1 MNYPKG
7 VIMDYDKVKENDIEI
22 IRKDF
27 PVTKKKI
34 YMNCGSFAP
43 TPLST
48 IKSITDFLVRCSEE
62 GPDST
67 SVQEYITSLMN
78 ELRKILGNFINC
90 EPEEIIF
97 TQSTTEGLNYV
108 ASGIEWKKSD
118 IIISRGG
125 LHEHYANYFPWLN
138 VSKKYGVKL
147 EEIKIDK
154 NGFFDLD
161 KIEKIAKNKNSKLIT
176 LSHVLYNNGAIMPV
190 GEIGKIAKKHSL
202 LFSIDAAQSVGTIKV
217 DVKKIGCDFLAFPG
231 FKWLCGPPGI
241 GVFYCKKESAPILIP
256 KYIGGESA
264 IITEEK
270 KLVYADSPQKFQTGF
285 RNYVGIAGLTSSLK
299 YIQHVGIET
308 IRRMNMKIANEMI
321 EQLRTIAG
329 VSVFGPQDEKVR
341 SSIVSFST
349 DTMLPKVM
357 VSRLEE
363 NGIIVAERDI
373 VGGGKKKAV
382 RASPHFFNTHEEV
395 STLVRNIK
403 NIQNMFG

>member
-1 MNYPKG
+1 
-7 VIMDYDKVKENDIEI
+7 MDYDKAKQNDIELI
-22 IRKDF
+22 LKDF
-27 PVTKKKI
+27 PITKKKI

-62 GPDST
+62 GPDSS
-67 SVQEYITSLMN
+67 SVQEYITLLMK
-78 ELRKILGNFINC
+78 ELRQILCRLINC

-108 ASGIEWKKSD
+108 AAGLEWKKSD
-118 IIISRGG
+118 IIIARGG

-147 EEIKIDK
+147 EEVKIDK

-161 KIEKIAKNKNSKLIT
+161 KTDKIAKNKNSRLIT

-190 GEIGKIAKKHSL
+190 EEIGKIAKKHSL
-202 LFSIDAAQSVGTIKV
+202 LYSIDAAQSVGTINV
-217 DVKKIGCDFLAFPG
+217 NVRKIGCDFLAFPG
-231 FKWLCGPPGI
+231 FKWICGPSGI
-241 GVFYCKKESAPILIP
+241 GIFYCKKESAPLLIP

-270 KLVYADSPQKFQTGF
+270 NLVYADSPQKFQTGF
-285 RNYVGIAGLTSSLK
+285 RNYVGIAGLKSSLR
-299 YIQHVGIET
+299 YIQHMGIDT
-308 IRRMNMKIANEMI
+308 IRKMNMKVANEII
-321 EQLRTIAG
+321 EQLRTIPG
-329 VSVFGPQDEKVR
+329 VSIFVPEDEKLR
-341 SSIVSFST
+341 SSIVSFDIDSV
-349 DTMLPKVM
+349 LSKVV

-363 NGIIVAERDI
+363 NKIIVAERDI

-382 RASPHFFNTHEEV
+382 RASPHFFNTPDEV
-395 STLVRNIK
+395 FTLVQNIK

>member
-1 MNYPKG
+1 
-7 VIMDYDKVKENDIEI
+7 MDYDKTKENDIEL

-62 GPDST
+62 GPDSS

-78 ELRKILGNFINC
+78 ELRKILGHLINC
-90 EPEEIIF
+90 DPNEIIF

-118 IIISRGG
+118 IIIARGG

-138 VSKKYGVKL
+138 VSKKYGVQL

-154 NGFFDLD
+154 NGFFDPD
-161 KIEKIAKNKNSKLIT
+161 KIDKVAKKKNSRMIT

-190 GEIGKIAKKHSL
+190 EEIGKIARKHDL
-202 LFSIDAAQSVGTIKV
+202 VYSIDAAQSVGTIDV

-241 GVFYCKKESAPILIP
+241 GIFYCKKESAPLLIP
-256 KYIGGESA
+256 KYVGGESA

-270 KLVYADSPQKFQTGF
+270 NLVYADSPQKFQTGF
-285 RNYVGIAGLTSSLK
+285 RNYVGIAGLTSSLR
-299 YIQHVGIET
+299 YIQNMGIDT
-308 IRRMNMKIANEMI
+308 IRKMNMKVANEMI
-321 EQLRTIAG
+321 EQLRTIPD
-329 VSVFGPQDEKVR
+329 VSIFGPENEKLR
-341 SSIVSFST
+341 SSIVSFDINSVS
-349 DTMLPKVM
+349 PKVV

-363 NGIIVAERDI
+363 NGIVVAERDI
-373 VGGGKKKAV
+373 IGGGKKKAV
-382 RASPHFFNTHEEV
+382 RASPHFFNTSDEV
-395 STLVRNIK
+395 SSIIQNIR

>member
-1 MNYPKG
+1 
-7 VIMDYDKVKENDIEI
+7 MDYDKEKEYDLEL

-62 GPDST
+62 GPDSS
-67 SVQEYITSLMN
+67 SVQEHITSLMN
-78 ELRKILGNFINC
+78 ELRKVMGRLINC
-90 EPEEIIF
+90 EPDEIIF

-108 ASGIEWKKSD
+108 ASGLEWKKSD
-118 IIISRGG
+118 VIIARGG

-138 VSKKYGVKL
+138 VSKKHGVQL

-161 KIEKIAKNKNSKLIT
+161 KIDKIAKKKNSRMIT

-190 GEIGKIAKKHSL
+190 EEIGKIANKHGL
-202 LFSIDAAQSVGTIKV
+202 LYSIDAAQSVGTIDV
-217 DVKKIGCDFLAFPG
+217 DVKEIGCDFLAFPG

-241 GVFYCKKESAPILIP
+241 GIFYCKKESAPLLIP
-256 KYIGGESA
+256 KYVGGESA

-270 KLVYADSPQKFQTGF
+270 NLVYADSPQKFQTGF
-285 RNYVGIAGLTSSLK
+285 RNYVGVAGLASSLR
-299 YIQHVGIET
+299 YIQHMGIET
-308 IRRMNMKIANEMI
+308 IRKMNMKVANELI
-321 EQLRTIAG
+321 EQLRTIPG
-329 VSVFGPQDEKVR
+329 VSIFGPENEKLR
-341 SSIVSFST
+341 SSIVSFDT
-349 DTMLPKVM
+349 DNVLPKVM
-357 VSRLEE
+357 VSKLEE
-363 NGIIVAERDI
+363 NGIVVAERDI
-373 VGGGKKKAV
+373 IGGGKKKAV
-382 RASPHFFNTHEEV
+382 RASPHFFNTSDEV
-395 STLVRNIK
+395 HTLVQNIK

>member
-1 MNYPKG
+1 
-7 VIMDYDKVKENDIEI
+7 MDYDKAKENDIEL

-67 SVQEYITSLMN
+67 SVQEYITLLMN
-78 ELRKILGNFINC
+78 ELRKTLGRFINC
-90 EPEEIIF
+90 DPEEIIF

-138 VSKKYGVKL
+138 VSKKYGIKL
-147 EEIKIDK
+147 EETKIDK

-161 KIEKIAKNKNSKLIT
+161 KIEKIAKNRNSKLIT

-190 GEIGKIAKKHSL
+190 GEIGKIARKHGVL
-202 LFSIDAAQSVGTIKV
+202 LSIDAAQSVGTIKV

-241 GVFYCKKESAPILIP
+241 GIFYCKKESAPLLIP

-270 KLVYADSPQKFQTGF
+270 KLVYSDSPQKFQTGF

-299 YIQHVGIET
+299 YIQHVGIEA
-308 IRRMNMKIANEMI
+308 IRKMNMKIANEII
-321 EQLRTIAG
+321 EQLRSIPG
-329 VSVFGPQDEKVR
+329 VSIFGPEDEKLR

-349 DTMLPKVM
+349 DSVLPKVM

-382 RASPHFFNTHEEV
+382 RASPHFFNTLDEV
-395 STLVRNIK
+395 STVVQNIK

>member
-1 MNYPKG
+1 
-7 VIMDYDKVKENDIEI
+7 MDYDKAKENDIEL

-78 ELRKILGNFINC
+78 ELRKILSRLINC

-97 TQSTTEGLNYV
+97 TQSTTEGINYV

-138 VSKKYGVKL
+138 LSKKYGIKL
-147 EEIKIDK
+147 EETKIDK
-154 NGFFDLD
+154 NGFLDLD
-161 KIEKIAKNKNSKLIT
+161 KIEKIAKNKNSRLIT

-190 GEIGKIAKKHSL
+190 GEIGKIARKHSL
-202 LFSIDAAQSVGTIKV
+202 LYSIDAAQSVGTIKV
-217 DVKKIGCDFLAFPG
+217 DVKKIGCNFLAFPG

-241 GVFYCKKESAPILIP
+241 GIFYCKKESAPLLIP

-308 IRRMNMKIANEMI
+308 IRKMNMKIANNMI
-321 EQLRTIAG
+321 EQLRTIPDL
-329 VSVFGPQDEKVR
+329 SIFGPEDEKLR

-349 DTMLPKVM
+349 DSVLPKIM
-357 VSRLEE
+357 VSKLEE

-382 RASPHFFNTHEEV
+382 RASPHFFNTLDEV
-395 STLVRNIK
+395 STLVQNIK
-403 NIQNMFG
+403 NIQSMFG

>member
-1 MNYPKG
+1 
-7 VIMDYDKVKENDIEI
+7 MDYDKAKENDIEL

-78 ELRKILGNFINC
+78 ELRKILSRLINC

-97 TQSTTEGLNYV
+97 TQSTTEGINYV
-108 ASGIEWKKSD
+108 ASGIEWKRSD

-138 VSKKYGVKL
+138 VSRKYGTKL
-147 EEIKIDK
+147 EETKIDK
-154 NGFFDLD
+154 NGFLDLD
-161 KIEKIAKNKNSKLIT
+161 NIEKIAKSKNSRLIT

-190 GEIGKIAKKHSL
+190 GEIGKIARNHSL
-202 LFSIDAAQSVGTIKV
+202 LYSIDAAQSVGTIKV

-241 GVFYCKKESAPILIP
+241 GIFYCKKESAPLLVP

-308 IRRMNMKIANEMI
+308 IRKMNMKIANDII
-321 EQLRTIAG
+321 EQLRTIPG
-329 VSVFGPQDEKVR
+329 VSIFGPEDEKLR

-349 DTMLPKVM
+349 DSVLPKIM
-357 VSRLEE
+357 VSKLEE

-382 RASPHFFNTHEEV
+382 RASPHFFNTLDEV
-395 STLVRNIK
+395 STLVQNIK

>member
-1 MNYPKG
+1 
-7 VIMDYDKVKENDIEI
+7 MDYDEAKENDIDI

-62 GPDST
+62 GPESS
-67 SVQEYITSLMN
+67 SVQEYITSLMKD
-78 ELRKILGNFINC
+78 LRIILSQLINC

-108 ASGIEWKKSD
+108 ASGFKWKKSD
-118 IIISRGG
+118 IIIARGG

-138 VSKKYGVKL
+138 ISKKYGVKL

-161 KIEKIAKNKNSKLIT
+161 KIDKIARNKNTRLIT
-176 LSHVLYNNGAIMPV
+176 LSHVLYNSGAIMPV
-190 GEIGKIAKKHSL
+190 EEVGKIAKKQKL
-202 LFSIDAAQSVGTIKV
+202 LYSIDAAQSVGTIKV

-231 FKWLCGPPGI
+231 FKWICGPPWIGI
-241 GVFYCKKESAPILIP
+241 FYCKKESASLLTP

-264 IITEEK
+264 IITDEK
-270 KLVYADSPQKFQTGF
+270 NLVYSESPQKFQTGF
-285 RNYVGIAGLTSSLK
+285 RNYVGIAGLASSLK
-299 YIQHVGIET
+299 YIQRLGVSE
-308 IRRMNMKIANEMI
+308 IRKMNMKVANEII
-321 EQLRTIAG
+321 EEIRTIPG
-329 VSVFGPQDEKVR
+329 ISIFGPKDEKLR
-341 SSIVSFST
+341 SSIVSFAIDSVS
-349 DTMLPKVM
+349 PKVM
-357 VSRLEE
+357 VSRLEK

-382 RASPHFFNTHEEV
+382 RASPHFFNATNEV
-395 STLVRNIK
+395 STLVQNIK

>member
-1 MNYPKG
+1 
-7 VIMDYDKVKENDIEI
+7 MDYDKARENDLEL

-62 GPDST
+62 GPDSS

-78 ELRKILGNFINC
+78 ELRKIMGRLINC
-90 EPEEIIF
+90 EPDEIIF
-97 TQSTTEGLNYV
+97 TQSTTEGLNHV
-108 ASGIEWKKSD
+108 ASGLEWKKSD
-118 IIISRGG
+118 VIIARGG

-138 VSKKYGVKL
+138 VSKKYGVQL

-161 KIEKIAKNKNSKLIT
+161 KFDKIAKKKNSRMIT

-190 GEIGKIAKKHSL
+190 EEIGKIANKHSL
-202 LFSIDAAQSVGTIKV
+202 LYSIDAAQSVGTIDV

-231 FKWLCGPPGI
+231 FKWLCGPSGI
-241 GVFYCKKESAPILIP
+241 GIFYCKKESAPLLIP
-256 KYIGGESA
+256 KYVGGESA

-270 KLVYADSPQKFQTGF
+270 NLVYADSPQKFQTGF
-285 RNYVGIAGLTSSLK
+285 RNYVGIAGLVSSLK
-299 YIQHVGIET
+299 YIRNMGIDT
-308 IRRMNMKIANEMI
+308 IRKMNMKVANEMI
-321 EQLRTIAG
+321 EQLRTIPG
-329 VSVFGPQDEKVR
+329 ISIFGPENERLR
-341 SSIVSFST
+341 SSIVSFET
-349 DTMLPKVM
+349 DSVVPKVM

-363 NGIIVAERDI
+363 NGIVVAERDI
-373 VGGGKKKAV
+373 IGGGKKKAV
-382 RASPHFFNTHEEV
+382 RASPHFFNTSDEV
-395 STLVRNIK
+395 STLVQNIK

>member
-1 MNYPKG
+1 MEKA
-7 VIMDYDKVKENDIEI
+7 KENDLEL

-62 GPDST
+62 GPDSS
-67 SVQEYITSLMN
+67 SVQEHITSLMN
-78 ELRKILGNFINC
+78 ELRKVMGRLINC
-90 EPEEIIF
+90 EPDEIIF

-108 ASGIEWKKSD
+108 ASGLEWKKSD
-118 IIISRGG
+118 VIIARGG

-138 VSKKYGVKL
+138 VSKKHGVQL

-161 KIEKIAKNKNSKLIT
+161 KIDKIAKKKNSKMIT

-190 GEIGKIAKKHSL
+190 EEIGKIANKHGVL
-202 LFSIDAAQSVGTIKV
+202 YSIDAAQSVGTIDV

-241 GVFYCKKESAPILIP
+241 GIFYCKKESARLLIP
-256 KYIGGESA
+256 KYVGGESA

-270 KLVYADSPQKFQTGF
+270 NLVYTDSPQKFQTGF
-285 RNYVGIAGLTSSLK
+285 RNYVGIAGLASSLR
-299 YIQHVGIET
+299 YIQNIGIDT
-308 IRRMNMKIANEMI
+308 IRKMNMKVANELI
-321 EQLRTIAG
+321 EQLRTIPG
-329 VSVFGPQDEKVR
+329 VSIFGPENEKLR
-341 SSIVSFST
+341 SSIVSFDT
-349 DTMLPKVM
+349 DTVLPKVM
-357 VSRLEE
+357 VSKLEE
-363 NGIIVAERDI
+363 NRIVVAERDI
-373 VGGGKKKAV
+373 IGGGKKKAV
-382 RASPHFFNTHEEV
+382 RASPHFFNTSDEV
-395 STLVRNIK
+395 YTVVQNIK
-403 NIQNMFG
+403 KIQNMFG